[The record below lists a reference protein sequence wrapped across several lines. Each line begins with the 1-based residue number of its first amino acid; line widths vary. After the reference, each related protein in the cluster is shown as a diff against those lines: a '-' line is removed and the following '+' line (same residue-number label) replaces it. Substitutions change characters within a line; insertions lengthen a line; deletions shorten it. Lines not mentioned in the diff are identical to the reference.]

1 MTDYTELGVTKVG
14 ETFSA
19 TIAVTINGNPQDLTD
34 TGWTV
39 SAQGRQT
46 AESTTAID
54 FDINAADLA
63 GSEVT
68 LELTATDAADLV
80 VGTYLVD
87 VRIEDPGGKVYLSD
101 TYELFVEAAITQPA
115 VTP

>member
-19 TIAVTINGNPQDLTD
+19 TIAVTINGNPQDLTVA
-34 TGWTV
+34 GWSVT
-39 SAQGRQT
+39 AQARQT

-54 FDINAADLA
+54 FTINASDLA

-68 LELTATDAADLV
+68 LELSATDAADLI

-87 VRIEDPGGKVYLSD
+87 VRIEDPDGTVYISD
-101 TYELFVEAAITQPA
+101 TYALTVDPAITAAPA
-115 VTP
+115 P